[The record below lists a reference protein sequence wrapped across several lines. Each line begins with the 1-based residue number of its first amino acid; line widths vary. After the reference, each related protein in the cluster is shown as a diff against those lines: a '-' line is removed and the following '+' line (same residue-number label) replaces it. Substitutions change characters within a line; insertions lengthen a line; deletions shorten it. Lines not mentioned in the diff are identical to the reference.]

1 MELNSDDNLKSTAV
15 EHLYEETLKSS
26 WKMDGAMGAI
36 AFAVLEMFR
45 LGGLDEESILSIHR
59 KMELYFMNPSNEEC
73 NAICK
78 MVPSTVDECKVN
90 ERRRSCRDST
100 DPF

>member
-1 MELNSDDNLKSTAV
+1 METSSNENTSVKSV
-15 EHLYEETLKSS
+15 NGLYEETLKKS

-45 LGGLDEESILSIHR
+45 LGGMEEEDILSLH
-59 KMELYFMNPSNEEC
+59 KNMELYFMNPSNEEC

-78 MVPSTVDECKVN
+78 MVESRLKAD
-90 ERRRSCRDST
+90 RRHDSGLWYQ
-100 DPF
+100 